1 MFRSRVLT
9 TFGLAFLLCAGNAWS
24 TEPIPLPSIDYR
36 AKAEIGDGASMISR
50 HSNGKMRIE
59 LHMPGMSEPMVTFLD
74 LNAKKGLTV
83 MPQPGGPP
91 IALEADLSDE
101 DGLGVMIS
109 RGERVGTAAVGGE
122 PCDLWRIEAI
132 AAEMKDADAIGCIT
146 RDGIPLRMEATID
159 GKREVAF
166 EVTEIERAPQ
176 DAKHFTP
183 PAGIKVMQMPPGMA
197 PNQK

>member
-1 MFRSRVLT
+1 
-9 TFGLAFLLCAGNAWS
+9 
-24 TEPIPLPSIDYR
+24 
-36 AKAEIGDGASMISR
+36 
-50 HSNGKMRIE
+50 
-59 LHMPGMSEPMVTFLD
+59 
-74 LNAKKGLTV
+74 
-83 MPQPGGPP
+83 
-91 IALEADLSDE
+91 
-101 DGLGVMIS
+101 
-109 RGERVGTAAVGGE
+109 VGGE